1 MTQNILE
8 NLTKDHEPIWVEI
21 PYDFMTV
28 LGESHVRVLVS
39 LNALSEDNSIVFKPY
54 EEERLM
60 KDQSKKYLKKV
71 LSNDLEMT
79 AIELRFL
86 MRLFDIKQST
96 LAHALGVS
104 EAAVSM
110 QLSGE
115 NKISRQIQHNL
126 AVYFMLEA
134 CGTPLVTALSKL
146 SKGED
151 DGYFEEIEQKLLNS
165 LFLKCFY
172 GIP

>member
-1 MTQNILE
+1 MKTYNILE
-8 NLTKDHEPIWVEI
+8 NLTKEHEPIWVEI
-21 PYDFMTV
+21 PYDFKTV

-39 LNALSEDNSIVFKPY
+39 LNALKEDNSIVLKPY

-60 KDQSKKYLKKV
+60 KEQSKKFLKMV
-71 LSNDLEMT
+71 LANKFEIS

-86 MRLFDIKQST
+86 MRLFEIKQST
-96 LAHALGVS
+96 LAHALGLS

-115 NKISRQIQHNL
+115 NKISRQVQHSL
-126 AVYFMLEA
+126 AVYFMMEA
-134 CGTPLVTALSKL
+134 CGSPLVTALYNL

-151 DGYFEEIEQKLLNS
+151 DGYFEEIEEK
-165 LFLKCFY
+165 
-172 GIP
+172 IA

>member
-1 MTQNILE
+1 MKIHNILE
-8 NLTKDHEPIWVEI
+8 DLVKDQETLWVEI
-21 PYDFMTV
+21 PYEFKTV
-28 LGESHVRVLVS
+28 LGASQVRVLVS
-39 LNALSEDNSIVFKPY
+39 LNALKEDNSIVFKPY

-60 KDQSKKYLKKV
+60 KEQSKKYLKKV
-71 LSNDLEMT
+71 LSNDFEIS

-86 MRLFDIKQST
+86 MRLFDIKQSV

-115 NKISRQIQHNL
+115 NKISRQIQHSL
-126 AVYFMLEA
+126 ALFFMLEA
-134 CGTPLVTALSKL
+134 CGTPVVTALFNL

-151 DGYFEEIEQKLLNS
+151 DGYFEMIEQK
-165 LFLKCFY
+165 
-172 GIP
+172 IA

>member
-1 MTQNILE
+1 MKIHNILE
-8 NLTKDHEPIWVEI
+8 DLVKDQETLWVEI
-21 PYDFMTV
+21 PYEFKTV
-28 LGESHVRVLVS
+28 LGASQVRVLVS
-39 LNALSEDNSIVFKPY
+39 LNALKEDNSIVFKPY

-71 LSNDLEMT
+71 LSNDFEMS
-79 AIELRFL
+79 AMELRFL
-86 MRLFDIKQST
+86 MRLFDIKQSV

-115 NKISRQIQHNL
+115 NKISRQSQHSL
-126 AVYFMLEA
+126 ALFFMLEA
-134 CGTPLVTALSKL
+134 CGTPVVTALFNL

-151 DGYFEEIEQKLLNS
+151 DGYFEMIEQKIA
-165 LFLKCFY
+165 LKNA
-172 GIP
+172 I

>member
-1 MTQNILE
+1 MGRFMKIHNILE
-8 NLTKDHEPIWVEI
+8 TLTKDQEPLWVEI
-21 PYDFMTV
+21 PYEFKTV
-28 LGESHVRVLVS
+28 LGTSQVRVLVS
-39 LNALSEDNSIVFKPY
+39 LNALKEDNSIVFKPY

-60 KDQSKKYLKKV
+60 KEQSKKYLKKV
-71 LSNDLEMT
+71 LSNDFEIS

-86 MRLFDIKQST
+86 MRLFDIKQSA

-115 NKISRQIQHNL
+115 NKISRQVQHSL
-126 AVYFMLEA
+126 ALSFMLEA
-134 CGTPLVTALSKL
+134 CGTPVVTALSNL

-151 DGYFEEIEQKLLNS
+151 DGYFEMIEQK
-165 LFLKCFY
+165 
-172 GIP
+172 IA

>member
-1 MTQNILE
+1 MKIHNILE
-8 NLTKDHEPIWVEI
+8 DLVKDQETLWVEI
-21 PYDFMTV
+21 PYEFKTV
-28 LGESHVRVLVS
+28 LGASQVRVLVS
-39 LNALSEDNSIVFKPY
+39 LNALKEDNSIVFKPY

-71 LSNDLEMT
+71 LSNDFEMS
-79 AIELRFL
+79 AMELRFL
-86 MRLFDIKQST
+86 MRLFDIKQSV

-115 NKISRQIQHNL
+115 NKISRQIQHSL
-126 AVYFMLEA
+126 ALFFMLEA
-134 CGTPLVTALSKL
+134 CGTPVVTALFNL

-151 DGYFEEIEQKLLNS
+151 DGYFEMIEQK
-165 LFLKCFY
+165 
-172 GIP
+172 IA